1 MSASRKGMPKDLWIL
16 AVTAFVIANMYY
28 DNKLI
33 KMLTSWK
40 KYYRMAGVAVFG
52 LLLFLFCR
60 RNPRESR
67 ALLENANDLVRLMPI
82 DRNTSGLLQPVL
94 RYTRQSPHRSQ
105 ESRDQAT
112 FGYNASRLAT
122 QSPLYP
128 ISSSTSVSAASAA
141 SAPNGRVKR
150 SVSETKK
157 KYVAARQNWTCGE
170 CGAMLTAWFEV
181 DHVKR
186 LEHGGSND
194 ASNLVALCRECH
206 GKKTALENM

>member
-1 MSASRKGMPKDLWIL
+1 MTSRRVHVPKDVWIL
-16 AVTAFVIANMYY
+16 AATAFVLVNMYY
-28 DNKLI
+28 DNMLI
-33 KMLTSWK
+33 KRLVSWK

-60 RNPRESR
+60 RNPHESR
-67 ALLENANDLVRLMPI
+67 ALLQNTNELIRLMPI
-82 DRNTSGLLQPVL
+82 DRRTSGLLQPIL
-94 RYTRQSPHRSQ
+94 RYTRREGGSNNRDRDRDREVFGYHAARMNPHGGHSGHGIDPAGQ
-105 ESRDQAT
+105 EGQAT
-112 FGYNASRLAT
+112 
-122 QSPLYP
+122 
-128 ISSSTSVSAASAA
+128 V
-141 SAPNGRVKR
+141 RVKR

-157 KYVAARQNWTCGE
+157 KYVAARQNWTCAE
-170 CGAMLTAWFEV
+170 CGTMLTAWFEV